1 MNTVGVIAVCIAVLL
16 YIEFA
21 IGFGYYMFLLISKKT
36 AEVDEMQKK
45 QNKKYSII
53 AGVVFPVTFAIIIA
67 NKAAERK

>member
-21 IGFGYYMFLLISKKT
+21 VGFGYYMFLLISKKT
-36 AEVDEMQKK
+36 PEADEMQKK